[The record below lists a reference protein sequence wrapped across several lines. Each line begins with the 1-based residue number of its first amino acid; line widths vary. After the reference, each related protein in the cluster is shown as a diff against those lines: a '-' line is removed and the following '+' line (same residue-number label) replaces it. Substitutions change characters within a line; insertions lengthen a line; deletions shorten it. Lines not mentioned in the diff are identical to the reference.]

1 MKHDALVFM
10 RLQKPIVSA
19 NWIFLIIRK
28 GRIMDDELIMIEFND
43 MYNLIDRLK
52 GVTSDLSDTYN
63 YAINMGKAI
72 SKSDDVYYGKAKDL
86 LEQYNDNL
94 AMRIELAKILIEKGT
109 SFVSLCLEVS
119 ANENEEMQRIMRNVL
134 EQRKL

>member
-1 MKHDALVFM
+1 
-10 RLQKPIVSA
+10 
-19 NWIFLIIRK
+19 
-28 GRIMDDELIMIEFND
+28 MDDELIMIEFND

-63 YAINMGKAI
+63 YVIKMGKAI
-72 SKSDDVYYGKAKDL
+72 SESDDVYYGKAKDL